1 MSLQPPVTI
10 LNVDDTAALRYT
22 KSRML
27 KHAGFDVIE
36 ASGGA
41 EALRLVHEHKPQL
54 VLLDVNLPD
63 MSGLDVCRSIKG
75 DPDTRSIPVV
85 QISATFV
92 TEQDQL
98 MGLEGGAEIYLTE
111 PIEAQ
116 ELTTVVRTLLR
127 LRAMEA
133 EREEAFQR
141 ERNARLQAE
150 EATRIKDEFLATLS
164 HELRTPMNTIISWT
178 HLLRTGRLD
187 QIQHVRA
194 IESIDRA
201 AHSQAQLI
209 EDLLDVS
216 RIVSGKLHLTLRP
229 VELEPLIESG
239 MESQRP
245 AAQTKGVSLN
255 VHRSRDPITVVGDAD
270 RLQQVFL
277 NLLSNAVKFT
287 PAGGK
292 VDVMLERAGA
302 HARVSV
308 ADSGEGIA
316 PGFLPYVFDRFRQ
329 ADGTKTRTHM
339 GLGLGLA
346 IVRHI
351 VELHGGTVQA
361 QSAGA
366 GLGATF
372 MVTLP
377 LAARAPAASKP

>member
-1 MSLQPPVTI
+1 
-10 LNVDDTAALRYT
+10 
-22 KSRML
+22 
-27 KHAGFDVIE
+27 
-36 ASGGA
+36 
-41 EALRLVHEHKPQL
+41 
-54 VLLDVNLPD
+54 
-63 MSGLDVCRSIKG
+63 
-75 DPDTRSIPVV
+75 V

-164 HELRTPMNTIISWT
+164 HELRTPMNAIISWT

-187 QIQHVRA
+187 PTQHARA

-216 RIVSGKLHLTLRP
+216 RIVSGKLHLALRP
-229 VELEPLIESG
+229 VELEPLIEAG
-239 MESQRP
+239 LESQRP

-292 VDVMLERAGA
+292 VDVTVERAGD

-308 ADSGEGIA
+308 TDSGEGIA

-361 QSAGA
+361 QSPGA
-366 GLGATF
+366 VLGATF
-372 MVTLP
+372 TVTLP
-377 LAARAPAASKP
+377 LAARAPAAHKS